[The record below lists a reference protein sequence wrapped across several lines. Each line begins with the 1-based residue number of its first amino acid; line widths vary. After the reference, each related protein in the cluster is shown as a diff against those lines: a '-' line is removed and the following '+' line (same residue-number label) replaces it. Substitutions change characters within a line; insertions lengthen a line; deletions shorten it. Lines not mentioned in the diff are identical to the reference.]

1 MVIQLHMKSILPD
14 LGVELHCLDDCF
26 LIILV
31 GKHVTRVM
39 ISRSESGDWG
49 FSYLVIMLEPK

>member
-1 MVIQLHMKSILPD
+1 MKSILPD